1 MQTAVHLEAVMKKAV
16 AIALAASVFVLA
28 FADNAD
34 AQRRRAPRGGRRGR
48 PAAAPQEAPVSEAIS
63 PAMGALHWGMTKAE
77 VLTQFQTQ
85 IRERYR
91 PQLAKAAGAIE
102 EDRLR
107 AEMGDELRRL
117 RESEVCFR
125 GEHTGWDASF
135 IRDEFTHNNNEC
147 LLVNNDGNSQN
158 FYFFINSKLWK
169 WYKAFNAEV
178 FQGQNFAQFSTA
190 LQARYGRSRQ
200 GTGELVPG
208 RGSRQWLEWQDATT
222 RLRAIDQ
229 THFYGFFCLVF
240 EEKETVA
247 NLATLRRNAPPAR
260 DGRHALVDAVTS
272 GEGET
277 ANPDANPDIVD
288 RITGNIRNRQDAPA
302 PAGTAA
308 GRPGAPRPTGTPP
321 PAGNRP
327 PPGGDPL
334 SGIDL

>member
-1 MQTAVHLEAVMKKAV
+1 MSA
-16 AIALAASVFVLA
+16 
-28 FADNAD
+28 
-34 AQRRRAPRGGRRGR
+34 
-48 PAAAPQEAPVSEAIS
+48 AIS
-63 PAMGALHWGMTKAE
+63 PAMGDLHWGMTKAE
-77 VLTQFQTQ
+77 VLTYFQGQ

-91 PQLAKAAGAIE
+91 PLLAKAAGAIE

-135 IRDEFTHNNNEC
+135 IKDEFTHNNNEC
-147 LLVNNDGNSQN
+147 LLVRNDANSQN

-178 FQGQNFAQFSTA
+178 FQGQNFAQFSQA
-190 LQARYGRSRQ
+190 LQARYGASRQ
-200 GTGELVPG
+200 GSGELSA
-208 RGSRQWLEWQDATT
+208 GSGTRQWLEWQDATT

-240 EEKETVA
+240 EEKETLG

-260 DGRHALVDAVTS
+260 DGHHALVDSVTS

-302 PAGTAA
+302 PAAN
-308 GRPGAPRPTGTPP
+308 GRPGARPTGTPP
-321 PAGNRP
+321 PATTPRP
-327 PPGGDPL
+327 PPGADPL
-334 SGIDL
+334 RGIDL